1 MLLLP
6 ETLEM
11 SKVCSILSEELSF
24 KVEELVSLKDVQ
36 KFTSSKEEL
45 LDILKQ
51 LESEGLVK
59 TLNSGEFMIVLK
71 DEEVIYNLANI
82 PNKMSKNEILS
93 LLGVKESEIKR
104 LYKQSLF
111 WVLVVDDY
119 TLNENL
125 QALLNSKNLKVNEAE
140 IKFDFNSGKNMRRT
154 IVKKTHHLNY
164 IKEID
169 DLKAS
174 PQGKRKESYN
184 KAGFNSNA
192 SNTSEHFSWRKK
204 SDVST
209 NSKDE

>member
-24 KVEELVSLKDVQ
+24 KMEELVSLKDVQ

-51 LESEGLVK
+51 FESEGIV
-59 TLNSGEFMIVLK
+59 TSLNSGEFMIVLK

-125 QALLNSKNLKVNEAE
+125 QVLLNSKNLKVNEAE

-164 IKEID
+164 IKETD

-184 KAGFNSNA
+184 KAGYNSNA